1 MNFTTETIL
10 DTTTYGIASGNY
22 DGSSNDFN
30 SNAVIAVNY
39 YAGQGSIQTVTIQV
53 TGFDGK
59 IVLQASLNDTVESAK
74 WFDVYEY
81 GHDSSPRTDYHPV
94 SLTGNFVWMR
104 ANITNFDAGTI
115 NSISISY

>member
-39 YAGQGSIQTVTIQV
+39 YAGQGSIQTVTIQITNFV
-53 TGFDGK
+53 GK
-59 IVLQASLNDTVESAK
+59 ITLQASLNDTVESAK
-74 WFDVYEY
+74 WFDIYEY
-81 GHDSSPRTDYHPV
+81 EHVSPRTDYHPV

-104 ANITNFDAGTI
+104 ANVTNFDAGTI